1 MPMPLL
7 SRTMD
12 LMLPVLMKSR
22 EPLES
27 PGRQRRKAA
36 ARRPRGASA
45 AICLTLLLG
54 CAGASADTV
63 PGTTAD
69 LHEALRLALRRL
81 EGQMPP
87 TGTEGELSNG
97 VLRGPVMLAVSHLES
112 DQAQGTDETEVSLTF
127 PIKSP
132 SQRDSDAALVKGDGA
147 LSAAQQRFRAWYLS
161 GTLRELAASHGL
173 AAVKLPIAEQRSALL
188 TDATAQLQARVAAG
202 SAERFDL
209 LALQQAGL
217 DAAETLRELRMQ
229 AQSAQAQFL
238 SLTGL
243 PAVPPLGIASTP
255 LPAQPDY
262 LNHPQLQLLQEN
274 YQRNLASLRSQAP
287 ASAPW
292 NLSVVGREFSLPSFS
307 ERQLGLALELPLG
320 LPGAQATATRSDL
333 QALHRAYWAQRD
345 QLLQTL
351 RLDWQQTRATVAAL
365 RERQRALGSTLDEA
379 ALASLLKAAAMSRE
393 LPVEIKLARMQ
404 TLLEAAAEP
413 RVTAARL
420 AAAEASLR
428 QLAGEP
434 L

>member
-1 MPMPLL
+1 
-7 SRTMD
+7 
-12 LMLPVLMKSR
+12 MLPALMKSR
-22 EPLES
+22 EPVANREARARKAGAPGS
-27 PGRQRRKAA
+27 PGLGAA
-36 ARRPRGASA
+36 LY
-45 AICLTLLLG
+45 LTVLLG
-54 CAGASADTV
+54 CVNVCAAPTADT
-63 PGTTAD
+63 AAH
-69 LHEALRLALRRL
+69 LHEALQLALARL
-81 EGQMPP
+81 GDRMP
-87 TGTEGELSNG
+87 GSGAGEELSNG

-112 DQAQGTDETEVSLTF
+112 DQSQGTDETEVSLTF

-132 SQRDSDAALVKGDGA
+132 GQRDSDAALVEGDGA
-147 LSAAQQRFRAWYLS
+147 LNAAQRRFQAWYLS
-161 GTLRELAASHGL
+161 GTLRELVASHGL
-173 AAVKLPIAEQRSALL
+173 AAARLPIAEQRSALL
-188 TDATAQLQARVAAG
+188 ADATAQLKARVAAG

-217 DAAETLRELRMQ
+217 DAAERLRELRSQ
-229 AQSAQAQFL
+229 TQSAQSQFE

-243 PAVPPLGIASTP
+243 PAVPPLTIASAA

-262 LNHPQLQLLQEN
+262 ANHPQLQLLEHN

-292 NLSVVGREFSLPSFS
+292 NLSLVGRELTIPSFS
-307 ERQLGLALELPLG
+307 ERQLGLAVELPLQ

-333 QALHRAYWAQRD
+333 QALHRSYWAQRD

-351 RLDWQQTRATVAAL
+351 RLEWQQSLATVAAL
-365 RERQRALGSTLDEA
+365 RDRQRALGSTIDDT
-379 ALASLLKAAAMSRE
+379 ALGSMLLAAAASRE
-393 LPVEIKLARMQ
+393 LPVEIKLARTQ

-420 AAAEASLR
+420 AAAEANLR